1 MELRGQR
8 AIICAGSLCF
18 LALVVTVVLTGCGS
32 TTDKA
37 RVMNASPGESAIT
50 ATIGGTS
57 VASSLDYGTA
67 SGYVSVSSGSVTLSV
82 EQSSTSNSILNEKIS
97 LTSNDTYT
105 ILIANYSTGV
115 AAVTLTDNNSAP
127 SSGQFNLRIVQASP
141 SLGAADV
148 YVVSPG
154 TSLSSVGAS
163 VTDLSFE
170 SASTYL
176 PLSAGTYEIYFT
188 PTGQKTASIDS
199 GALSF
204 SSGQVRTI
212 VGLNGSNGGYTT
224 AVLDDLN

>member
-1 MELRGQR
+1 MKQR
-8 AIICAGSLCF
+8 QQLAVVCVGLLCLIAAG
-18 LALVVTVVLTGCGS
+18 LAGCGS
-32 TTDKA
+32 STAKA
-37 RVMNASPGESAIT
+37 RIINASPGEAAIT

-57 VASSLDYGTA
+57 VASSLDYGTGSSYA
-67 SGYVSVSSGSVTLSV
+67 TVSSGSVSLNV
-82 EQSSTSNSILNEKIS
+82 EQSSTSNTVLDETIN
-97 LTSNDTYT
+97 LTSKSTYT
-105 ILIANYSTGV
+105 ILLANYSTSV
-115 AAVTLTDNNSAP
+115 TAVTLTDNNSSP
-127 SSGQFNLRIVQASP
+127 SSGQFNLRLVQASP

-154 TSLSSVGAS
+154 TSLSSTSAS

-199 GALSF
+199 GAISF
-204 SSGQVRTI
+204 SSGEVRTV
-212 VGLNGSNGGYTT
+212 VGLNGSNGGFTT

>member
-1 MELRGQR
+1 MKQR
-8 AIICAGSLCF
+8 QQLAVVCVGLLCLIAAG
-18 LALVVTVVLTGCGS
+18 LAGCGS
-32 TTDKA
+32 SSAKA
-37 RVMNASPGESAIT
+37 RIVNASPGEGAIT

-57 VASSLDYGTA
+57 VASSLDYGTGSSYA
-67 SGYVSVSSGSVTLSV
+67 TVGSGSVSLKV
-82 EQSSTSNSILNEKIS
+82 EQSSTSNSVLDETIN
-97 LTSNDTYT
+97 LTSKSTYT
-105 ILIANYSTGV
+105 IMFANYSTSV
-115 AAVTLTDNNSAP
+115 TAVTLTDNNSSP
-127 SSGQFNLRIVQASP
+127 SSGQFNLRLVQASP

-154 TSLSSVGAS
+154 TSLSSTSAS

-199 GALSF
+199 GAISF
-204 SSGQVRTI
+204 SSGEVRTV
-212 VGLNGSNGGYTT
+212 VGLNGSNGGFTT

>member
-1 MELRGQR
+1 MKQR
-8 AIICAGSLCF
+8 QQFVVICVGLLCLAAG
-18 LALVVTVVLTGCGS
+18 LAGCGS
-32 TTDKA
+32 STAKA
-37 RVMNASPGESAIT
+37 RIVNASPGEGAIT

-57 VASSLDYGTA
+57 VASSLDYGTGSSYA
-67 SGYVSVSSGSVTLSV
+67 TVSSGSVSLKV
-82 EQSSTSNSILNEKIS
+82 EQSSTSNSVLDETVS
-97 LTSNDTYT
+97 LTSNSTYT
-105 ILIANYSTGV
+105 ILLANYSTSV
-115 AAVTLTDNNSAP
+115 TAVTLTDNNSSP

-154 TSLSSVGAS
+154 TSLSSTAAS

-176 PLSAGTYEIYFT
+176 PLAAGTYEIYFT

-199 GALSF
+199 GAISF
-204 SSGQVRTI
+204 SSGEVRTV
-212 VGLNGSNGGYTT
+212 VGLNGSNGGFTT

>member
-1 MELRGQR
+1 MKLRQQR
-8 AIICAGSLCF
+8 AVVCVGLLCLIAAVF
-18 LALVVTVVLTGCGS
+18 AGCGS
-32 TTDKA
+32 SSAKA
-37 RVMNASPGESAIT
+37 RIVNASPGEGAIT

-57 VASSLDYGTA
+57 VGSSLDYGTGSSYA
-67 SGYVSVSSGSVTLSV
+67 TVSSGSVSLNV
-82 EQSSTSNSILNEKIS
+82 EQSSTSNSVLDETIS
-97 LTSNDTYT
+97 LTSKSTYT
-105 ILIANYSTGV
+105 ILLANYSTSV
-115 AAVTLTDNNSAP
+115 TAVTLTDNNSSP

-154 TSLSSVGAS
+154 TSLSSTAAS

-176 PLSAGTYEIYFT
+176 PLAAGTYEIYFT

-199 GALSF
+199 GAISF
-204 SSGQVRTI
+204 SSGEVRTV
-212 VGLNGSNGGYTT
+212 VGLNGSNGGFTT

>member
-1 MELRGQR
+1 MKLREL
-8 AIICAGSLCF
+8 
-18 LALVVTVVLTGCGS
+18 LVVICVGLLCLLATLMTIVLTGCGS
-32 TTDKA
+32 STAKA
-37 RVMNASPGESAIT
+37 RIMNASPGESAIT
-50 ATIGGTS
+50 ASIGGTS

-67 SGYVSVSSGSVTLSV
+67 SSYASVSSGSATLNV
-82 EQSSTSNSILNEKIS
+82 EQSSTSNTVLNESIN
-97 LTSNDTYT
+97 LTSKDTYT
-105 ILIANYSTGV
+105 VLIANYSTSV
-115 AAVTLTDNNSAP
+115 TAVTLTDNNSAP
-127 SSGQFNLRIVQASP
+127 SSDQFNLRIVQASP

-176 PLSAGTYEIYFT
+176 PLSAGTYEVYFT

-199 GALSF
+199 GAISF
-204 SSGQVRTI
+204 SSGQVRTV
-212 VGLNGSNGGYTT
+212 VGLNGSNGGFTT

>member
-1 MELRGQR
+1 MKQR
-8 AIICAGSLCF
+8 QQLAVVWVGLLCLIAAG
-18 LALVVTVVLTGCGS
+18 LAGCGS
-32 TTDKA
+32 SSAKA
-37 RVMNASPGESAIT
+37 RIVNASPGEGAIT

-57 VASSLDYGTA
+57 VASSLDYGTGSSYA
-67 SGYVSVSSGSVTLSV
+67 TVSSGSVSLRV
-82 EQSSTSNSILNEKIS
+82 EQSSTSNSVLDETIS
-97 LTSNDTYT
+97 LTSKSTYT
-105 ILIANYSTGV
+105 ILLANYSTSV
-115 AAVTLTDNNSAP
+115 TAVTLTDNNSSP

-154 TSLSSVGAS
+154 TSLSSTAAS

-176 PLSAGTYEIYFT
+176 PLAAGTYEIYFT

-199 GALSF
+199 GAISF
-204 SSGQVRTI
+204 SSGEVRTV
-212 VGLNGSNGGYTT
+212 VGLNGSNGGFTT

>member
-1 MELRGQR
+1 MKQR
-8 AIICAGSLCF
+8 QQFVVICVGLLCLAAG
-18 LALVVTVVLTGCGS
+18 LAGCGS
-32 TTDKA
+32 STAKA
-37 RVMNASPGESAIT
+37 RIVNASPGEGAIT

-57 VASSLDYGTA
+57 VASSLDYGTGSSYA
-67 SGYVSVSSGSVTLSV
+67 TVSSGSVSLKV
-82 EQSSTSNSILNEKIS
+82 EQSSTSNSVLDETVS
-97 LTSNDTYT
+97 LTSKSTYT
-105 ILIANYSTGV
+105 ILLANYSTSV
-115 AAVTLTDNNSAP
+115 TAVTLTDNNSSP

-154 TSLSSVGAS
+154 TSLSSTAAS

-176 PLSAGTYEIYFT
+176 PLAAGTYEIYFT

-199 GALSF
+199 GAISF
-204 SSGQVRTI
+204 SSGEVRTV
-212 VGLNGSNGGYTT
+212 VGLNGSNGGFTT

>member
-1 MELRGQR
+1 MKQR
-8 AIICAGSLCF
+8 QQLAVVCVGLLCLKAAV
-18 LALVVTVVLTGCGS
+18 LAGCGS
-32 TTDKA
+32 STAKA
-37 RVMNASPGESAIT
+37 RIVNASPGEGAIT

-57 VASSLDYGTA
+57 VASSLDYGTGSSYA
-67 SGYVSVSSGSVTLSV
+67 TVSSGSVSLNV
-82 EQSSTSNSILNEKIS
+82 EQSSTSNSVINETINLASKS
-97 LTSNDTYT
+97 TCT
-105 ILIANYSTGV
+105 ILLANYSTSV
-115 AAVTLTDNNSAP
+115 TAVTLTDNNSSP
-127 SSGQFNLRIVQASP
+127 SSGEFNLRIVQASP

-154 TSLSSVGAS
+154 TSLSSTAAS

-199 GALSF
+199 GAISF
-204 SSGQVRTI
+204 SSGQVRTV